1 MNWVFIFLIISLFS
15 CSQEDRDKR
24 WDYIQ
29 GEWIFDTSN
38 LNMIDSTVLS
48 RVRESDGF
56 LFRGDT
62 CEFQHRLFPLGKDFI
77 CHRMT
82 KGYST
87 HFRLE
92 GDTLKVWYTDEEN
105 WRSFLISSLN
115 QDSMVLVA
123 PERAYDLRY
132 VRPTKNKL
140 NVELFDEIVIRK
152 LLSGDG
158 HECSSE
164 FFHLNKEG
172 VFLHHDERGKKVH
185 TYLVEPKLLDT
196 LFSNFNY
203 LDVKSLHS
211 EYVDPR
217 MSGRSVHY
225 EVTFMKNRRVLKR
238 VMDSTLVSPDELL
251 RGYIPIVLLPNRL
264 VDGGIRKPEGDV
276 NADLERMKRLW
287 KE

>member
-1 MNWVFIFLIISLFS
+1 MLCLTDQLDYGARFYDAEIGRWNVVDPLAE
-15 CSQEDRDKR
+15 QDRAWSPYNYAR
-24 WDYIQ
+24 NNPIRYIDPDGMFW
-29 GEWIFDTSN
+29 GEYEYGSN
-38 LNMIDSTVLS
+38 
-48 RVRESDGF
+48 
-56 LFRGDT
+56 
-62 CEFQHRLFPLGKDFI
+62 GKWN
-77 CHRMT
+77 
-82 KGYST
+82 
-87 HFRLE
+87 
-92 GDTLKVWYTDEEN
+92 KV
-105 WRSFLISSLN
+105 SSLN

-123 PERAYDLRY
+123 PDRAYDLRY

-172 VFLHHDERGKKVH
+172 VFLHHDERGKKVD

-211 EYVDPR
+211 EYVDTR
-217 MSGRSVHY
+217 MSGHSVHY

-264 VDGGIRKPEGDV
+264 ADGGIRELEGDV
-276 NADLERMKRLW
+276 KADLERIKRLW